1 MDMNDIIARL
11 KNGEDAQAIADEM
24 AKSLND
30 AVKQVEKETKQ
41 ADRKTALAQEIAD
54 RINEYAALNGYKDSA
69 LTASDVENIFA
80 EVYGLMTGVNDLLD
94 VLFPKSKPVKVKKVK
109 RTDDDVIADFLN
121 THPAVEKVYYPGL
134 STHPGHE
141 IAKKQMRDF
150 GGMMSFTL
158 KNNSKEA
165 AIQFLKSTH
174 LFSLAE
180 SLGGVESLISHP
192 ATMTH
197 ASIPKEEREK
207 VGVSDSLIR
216 ISVGVE
222 DIDDLLEDLKNA
234 LNAS

>member
-94 VLFPKSKPVKVKKVK
+94 VLFPKSTQVKVKKVK

-121 THPAVEKVYYPGL
+121 TFINK
-134 STHPGHE
+134 
-141 IAKKQMRDF
+141 
-150 GGMMSFTL
+150 
-158 KNNSKEA
+158 
-165 AIQFLKSTH
+165 
-174 LFSLAE
+174 
-180 SLGGVESLISHP
+180 
-192 ATMTH
+192 
-197 ASIPKEEREK
+197 
-207 VGVSDSLIR
+207 
-216 ISVGVE
+216 
-222 DIDDLLEDLKNA
+222 
-234 LNAS
+234 

>member
-54 RINEYAALNGYKDSA
+54 RINEYAALNGRKDSA

-94 VLFPKSKPVKVKKVK
+94 VLFPKRAPVKVKKVK

-121 THPAVEKVYYPGL
+121 TFINK
-134 STHPGHE
+134 
-141 IAKKQMRDF
+141 
-150 GGMMSFTL
+150 
-158 KNNSKEA
+158 
-165 AIQFLKSTH
+165 
-174 LFSLAE
+174 
-180 SLGGVESLISHP
+180 
-192 ATMTH
+192 
-197 ASIPKEEREK
+197 
-207 VGVSDSLIR
+207 
-216 ISVGVE
+216 
-222 DIDDLLEDLKNA
+222 
-234 LNAS
+234 

>member
-80 EVYGLMTGVNDLLD
+80 EVYGLMTSVNDLLD
-94 VLFPKSKPVKVKKVK
+94 VLFPKSEPVKVKKVK

-121 THPAVEKVYYPGL
+121 TFINK
-134 STHPGHE
+134 
-141 IAKKQMRDF
+141 
-150 GGMMSFTL
+150 
-158 KNNSKEA
+158 
-165 AIQFLKSTH
+165 
-174 LFSLAE
+174 
-180 SLGGVESLISHP
+180 
-192 ATMTH
+192 
-197 ASIPKEEREK
+197 
-207 VGVSDSLIR
+207 
-216 ISVGVE
+216 
-222 DIDDLLEDLKNA
+222 
-234 LNAS
+234 

>member
-94 VLFPKSKPVKVKKVK
+94 VLFPKSEKVKVKKVK

-121 THPAVEKVYYPGL
+121 TFINK
-134 STHPGHE
+134 
-141 IAKKQMRDF
+141 
-150 GGMMSFTL
+150 
-158 KNNSKEA
+158 
-165 AIQFLKSTH
+165 
-174 LFSLAE
+174 
-180 SLGGVESLISHP
+180 
-192 ATMTH
+192 
-197 ASIPKEEREK
+197 
-207 VGVSDSLIR
+207 
-216 ISVGVE
+216 
-222 DIDDLLEDLKNA
+222 
-234 LNAS
+234 

>member
-94 VLFPKSKPVKVKKVK
+94 MLFPKSTPVKVKKVK
-109 RTDDDVIADFLN
+109 RTDDDVIAEFLN
-121 THPAVEKVYYPGL
+121 TFINK
-134 STHPGHE
+134 
-141 IAKKQMRDF
+141 
-150 GGMMSFTL
+150 
-158 KNNSKEA
+158 
-165 AIQFLKSTH
+165 
-174 LFSLAE
+174 
-180 SLGGVESLISHP
+180 
-192 ATMTH
+192 
-197 ASIPKEEREK
+197 
-207 VGVSDSLIR
+207 
-216 ISVGVE
+216 
-222 DIDDLLEDLKNA
+222 
-234 LNAS
+234 

>member
-30 AVKQVEKETKQ
+30 AVKQVEQETKKQ

-109 RTDDDVIADFLN
+109 RTDDDVIAEFLN
-121 THPAVEKVYYPGL
+121 TFINK
-134 STHPGHE
+134 
-141 IAKKQMRDF
+141 
-150 GGMMSFTL
+150 
-158 KNNSKEA
+158 
-165 AIQFLKSTH
+165 
-174 LFSLAE
+174 
-180 SLGGVESLISHP
+180 
-192 ATMTH
+192 
-197 ASIPKEEREK
+197 
-207 VGVSDSLIR
+207 
-216 ISVGVE
+216 
-222 DIDDLLEDLKNA
+222 
-234 LNAS
+234 